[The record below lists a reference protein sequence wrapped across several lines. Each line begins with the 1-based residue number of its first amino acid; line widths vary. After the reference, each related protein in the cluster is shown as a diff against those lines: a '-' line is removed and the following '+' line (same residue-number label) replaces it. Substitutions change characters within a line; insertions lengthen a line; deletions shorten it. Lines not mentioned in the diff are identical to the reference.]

1 MSGGTKKE
9 KKVRAVPNPYLAT
22 AAGGDDLPFDNQLM
36 MRRRV
41 NDELVRDWR
50 ERVVFS
56 RFAGFIAGADRE
68 ALCQDV
74 EDWHRQ
80 EDAIIEFNRVRG
92 TPQQQDLSV
101 LQMAAVQQEAIRR
114 RLETRLRG
122 VFDVWP
128 RTGVTEDR
136 LTC

>member
-22 AAGGDDLPFDNQLM
+22 AAGWDDLPFDNQLM

-56 RFAGFIAGADRE
+56 RFAGFIAGRTARR
-68 ALCQDV
+68 CG
-74 EDWHRQ
+74 RTSR
-80 EDAIIEFNRVRG
+80 IGIVRK
-92 TPQQQDLSV
+92 
-101 LQMAAVQQEAIRR
+101 MR
-114 RLETRLRG
+114 
-122 VFDVWP
+122 
-128 RTGVTEDR
+128 
-136 LTC
+136 

>member
-22 AAGGDDLPFDNQLM
+22 AAGWDDLPFDNQLM
-36 MRRRV
+36 MTRRL

-50 ERVVFS
+50 QRVVFS

-68 ALCQDV
+68 ALWQDV

-101 LQMAAVQQEAIRR
+101 LQM
-114 RLETRLRG
+114 
-122 VFDVWP
+122 WP

-136 LTC
+136 LTG